1 MDKHLAILLLN
12 HIEKLELENKALIVL
27 LPVLA
32 HTGNIAQA
40 EAMLEKLK
48 TAPEALAVVREQWL
62 PLRQRIESDSS
73 LEEALKK
80 FAQIV
85 PPPKEMN

>member
-1 MDKHLAILLLN
+1 MDKQLALLLLN
-12 HIEKLELENKALIVL
+12 HIEKLEVENKALILL
-27 LPVLA
+27 LPLLA
-32 HTGNIAQA
+32 HSGDIAQA
-40 EAMLEKLK
+40 EALLERLK
-48 TAPEALAVVREQWL
+48 THPDALAAVREQWL

-85 PPPKEMN
+85 PPPKDVN

>member
-1 MDKHLAILLLN
+1 VDKQLALLLLN
-12 HIEKLELENKALIVL
+12 HIEKLEIENKSLTVL
-27 LPVLA
+27 LPEVA
-32 HTGNIAQA
+32 RTGDIARA
-40 EAMLEKLK
+40 LAMLEKMK
-48 TAPEALAVVREQWL
+48 VAPEALALVHEQWL

-85 PPPKEMN
+85 PPPKDVN

>member
-1 MDKHLAILLLN
+1 VDKQLALLLLN
-12 HIEKLELENKALIVL
+12 HIEKLEIENKALTVL
-27 LPVLA
+27 LPEVA
-32 HTGNIAQA
+32 RTGNMAHA
-40 EAMLEKLK
+40 EAILEKLK
-48 TAPEALAVVREQWL
+48 TAPEALALVHEQWL

-85 PPPKEMN
+85 PPPKDVN

>member
-1 MDKHLAILLLN
+1 MDKQLAILLLD

-27 LPVLA
+27 LPTLTHSGDIA
-32 HTGNIAQA
+32 HA
-40 EAMLEKLK
+40 EALLARLK
-48 TAPEALAVVREQWL
+48 TDPEALAAVHEQWL

-73 LEEALKK
+73 LEEALRK

-85 PPPKEMN
+85 PPPKDVN

>member
-1 MDKHLAILLLN
+1 MDKQLAILLLN
-12 HIEKLELENKALIVL
+12 QIEKLELENKALILL
-27 LPVLA
+27 LPFFA
-32 HTGNIAQA
+32 RTGNIAQA
-40 EAMLEKLK
+40 EAMLERLK
-48 TAPEALAVVREQWL
+48 THPEALAAVHEQWL

-85 PPPKEMN
+85 PPPKDVN

>member
-1 MDKHLAILLLN
+1 MDKQLALLLLDQ
-12 HIEKLELENKALIVL
+12 IEKLELENKALIVL

-32 HTGNIAQA
+32 HTGDIAQA
-40 EAMLEKLK
+40 EAFLERLK
-48 TAPEALAVVREQWL
+48 TAPAALAVVHEQWL

-80 FAQIV
+80 FTQIV
-85 PPPKEMN
+85 PPPKDVN